1 VLDPSGVMDSINTS
15 FPLNQVNQLLESM
28 RQCKL
33 EDPYKPKSQTMNY
46 NKWLIQTQDTAWLKT

>member
-1 VLDPSGVMDSINTS
+1 MDSINTS